1 MPEPTKEGV
10 LDVAR
15 DADGNKLAD
24 GEDPEAKEIPYSRT
38 GWAPRLGW
46 PSDEVLEAES
56 LLDHGTWVEGKL
68 PDTLY
73 GGESTAEQFNAD
85 HGVAANG
92 A

>member
-1 MPEPTKEGV
+1 M
-10 LDVAR
+10 
-15 DADGNKLAD
+15 AD

-38 GWAPRLGW
+38 GWAPRIGW

-73 GGESTAEQFNAD
+73 GGKSAAGSIEGTLKVRLTANRL
-85 HGVAANG
+85 VP
-92 A
+92 